1 MGCFKRTSE
10 MEKGNTRRRG
20 LCILLLVL
28 IVWLNNHDF
37 LQPCKQHFETFYYR
51 KPSCAETRYF
61 CRLWRRSSS
70 IRCIWEEV
78 KLPPP
83 NSKIQTLQ
91 LERRVLSQWK
101 ATTFTGDETQ
111 GELSLRICRISL
123 KTWKIDRMKGKPFCH
138 FCADVIPFQDLR
150 PMEKTKK
157 LTTQPPQKQRSD

>member
-51 KPSCAETRYF
+51 KPSCAEIRYF

-111 GELSLRICRISL
+111 GELSLRVCLRQNERQAVLSLLCRRL
-123 KTWKIDRMKGKPFCH
+123 T
-138 FCADVIPFQDLR
+138 IPGSSSNGENKETDNSTTT
-150 PMEKTKK
+150 KTKVR
-157 LTTQPPQKQRSD
+157 LNY

>member
-111 GELSLRICRISL
+111 GELSLRVCLRQNERQAVLSLLCRRL
-123 KTWKIDRMKGKPFCH
+123 T
-138 FCADVIPFQDLR
+138 IPGSSSNVENKETDNSTTT
-150 PMEKTKK
+150 KTKVR
-157 LTTQPPQKQRSD
+157 LNY